1 MTNVSGA
8 HRQRQ
13 VVPPDLLAALQRERA
28 HMLARVEQDARVIQQ
43 ERRQQMKEGRKP

>member
-13 VVPPDLLAALQRERA
+13 VVPPNTTALDRERA
-28 HMLARVEQDARVIQQ
+28 HMLARVEKDARTIRQ
-43 ERRQQMKEGRKP
+43 ERRQQMEGRKP